1 MADRMNGKS
10 FDSGVSVDVAPRK
23 RLPRAL
29 WLLLVAGLALRVMAI
44 IADTSLGILTQP
56 DVALF
61 HHQRALVLA
70 QGWLDDR
77 FFAPLSE
84 FVPAGRNPDLRAT
97 LIAYLLVPFYLLFDT
112 SSLVPGRLAL
122 AIYSLFLGPL
132 TYALARE
139 LRLPERP
146 ALAAAGFVIFWPS
159 IVYRSVVIQREVF
172 VALATLAAVWVTLR
186 LARSASLR
194 PRSVIVE
201 ISVLVAAFA
210 LLFVFRPENL
220 FVVAAML
227 TAALVVR
234 YRERVRALVVT
245 GAVALAAMA
254 YAANNLGTFIGGKA
268 SLTPAAIDEFAHAR
282 AHGDSAYLT
291 WLHYDSWLDIVIFA
305 PLKLVYYIGS
315 PMPWQVDSFGALLAG
330 VSGWA
335 LLIATAFAV
344 YGAIVALRHDGGPNA
359 RTAVN
364 IDSRSGV
371 VLITFLIVGIG
382 AYSIIEM
389 NAGAAFRRRIQ
400 FVPVILVFDVVA
412 LSALWRWI
420 SAKRNTSESLRPT
433 QQTL

>member
-1 MADRMNGKS
+1 MLS
-10 FDSGVSVDVAPRK
+10 RK
-23 RLPRAL
+23 RVPRAL
-29 WLLLVAGLALRVMAI
+29 WLLLVAGLALRIVAI
-44 IADTSLGILTQP
+44 AADASLGILARP
-56 DVALF
+56 DVALDHYERVF
-61 HHQRALVLA
+61 ALA
-70 QGWLDDR
+70 QGWLDGR

-97 LIAYLLVPFYLLFDT
+97 LIAHLLVPFYLLFDAP
-112 SSLVPGRLAL
+112 SSLVPGRLAI
-122 AIYSLFLGPL
+122 AIYSLSLGPL

-146 ALAAAGFVIFWPS
+146 ALAAAGVVIFWPS

-172 VALATLAAVWVTLR
+172 VALATLAAVWVALR

-220 FVVAAML
+220 FVVAATL

-291 WLHYDSWLDIVIFA
+291 WLHYDSWLDIVVFA
-305 PLKLVYYIGS
+305 PLKLVYFLGS
-315 PMPWQVDSFGALLAG
+315 PMPWQVNSLGALLAG

-344 YGAIVALRHDGGPNA
+344 YGAIVALRRDGGPNA
-359 RTAVN
+359 RTAMN
-364 IDSRSGV
+364 IDSRSAV
-371 VLITFLIVGIG
+371 VLLTFLIVGVG

-420 SAKRNTSESLRPT
+420 SAKRNTSESAAT
-433 QQTL
+433 DSANTLTADSE